1 MRVITEPDELGR
13 AVWRDFVA
21 SNPNGNIFQSPE
33 MFDVYKA
40 TKNYEPVVLFVLD
53 ESNGIVAMMQV
64 VVQKE
69 FTGPAALPT
78 SRAIITGGPL
88 LENGCPETCRLI
100 LREYKKLIRG
110 KAVYSQIRN
119 CYNQDGLKQC
129 FEQNGYSYKEHL
141 NIILDLRNG
150 QEALWEKFSRSR
162 KKGIKRA
169 LNGSF
174 SFEFR
179 QDPESIKGFFNLLKV
194 TYRKIRL
201 PFPEEEHF
209 FNISRRLQPEN
220 YMIFIIRKDN
230 QPVVSLFTLIFRKT
244 MYAYYM
250 GSVNDPV
257 TMKEKPAD
265 LLFWEVFKWAI
276 SRGIEFFDWMGAGSP
291 GKDYGVRDFK
301 LEYGGELQNFGRFE
315 KIHMPL
321 LYNISKTGLK
331 IWQKLR

>member
-1 MRVITEPDELGR
+1 MDKAI
-13 AVWRDFVA
+13 WRDFVTLH
-21 SNPNGNIFQSPE
+21 PNGNIFQAPE
-33 MFDVYKA
+33 MFNVYKA
-40 TKNYEPVVLFVLD
+40 TKNYKPIVLLVLN
-53 ESNGIVAMMQV
+53 ERNEMVAIMQV

-88 LENGCPETCRLI
+88 LETECQETCNI
-100 LREYKKLIRG
+100 LLKEYKKMIKD
-110 KAVYSQIRN
+110 KAVYTQVRN
-119 CYNQDGLKQC
+119 CYSQEGLKEC

-141 NIILDLRNG
+141 NIILDLRIG

-162 KKGIKRA
+162 KKGIRKA

-174 SFEFR
+174 SFEFS
-179 QDPESIKGFFNLLKV
+179 QDLESIKKFFILLKV

-209 FNISRRLQPEN
+209 FNISRELQPEN

-230 QPVVSLFTLIFRKT
+230 QPVVSLFTLIFKKT

-250 GSVNDPV
+250 GSVNDGS
-257 TMKEKPAD
+257 TMKEKPVD

-276 SRGIEFFDWMGAGSP
+276 ARGIEYFDWMGAGSP

-315 KIHMPL
+315 MIHMPL
-321 LYNISKTGLK
+321 LYNFSKTGLK
-331 IWQKLR
+331 IWRKFK